1 MASKQRARPRGGNKQ
16 MKQQQQYMS
25 ASLCKPAGG
34 AGAGAGASGAA
45 QAPFGAASFTPG
57 EVERIEALLKRKLDV
72 GDVKQRKGQARAR
85 PQRHD
90 RNGAII
96 A

>member
-16 MKQQQQYMS
+16 MKQQHYMS

-34 AGAGAGASGAA
+34 AGAGMGASGAA

-72 GDVKQRKGQARAR
+72 GDVKQRKGQARA
-85 PQRHD
+85 P
-90 RNGAII
+90 
-96 A
+96 